1 MVEQSGTRAVQKA
14 GARRQTADRPT
25 DLLPQTVRSLSQNP
39 PRPTTAN
46 GGGGCR
52 QVALERGFLSAPPGS
67 RHFPARPEVA
77 VGSHGGAQEAGVAA
91 AGVERRLYGEG
102 GAGTGAKAKPQ
113 CTDAVVKVQVS
124 LGNVAGKRERIK
136 TLYKK
141 IDDLMKYLDPLYMDR
156 IVIPDAMKLE
166 LILAEEPFIHSQV
179 TLLESV
185 SKLQPFLE
193 SEHIKAVPNYSS
205 KLQSLTQIQIQEQ
218 DQCTA
223 VTEDTRKLLDEYN
236 KMTLLLSKQFVQWE
250 EALSKLEAAKQVK
263 PLRD

>member
-1 MVEQSGTRAVQKA
+1 MVGA
-14 GARRQTADRPT
+14 GVAKSRWRGAF
-25 DLLPQTVRSLSQNP
+25 SP
-39 PRPTTAN
+39 PRPGHVTSRRDRKWPLA
-46 GGGGCR
+46 
-52 QVALERGFLSAPPGS
+52 AMAELKKLES
-67 RHFPARPEVA
+67 RL
-77 VGSHGGAQEAGVAA
+77 QEL
-91 AGVERRLYGEG
+91 ERRLYGEG